1 MSVWEGIEDAIDS
14 GSGGAYYVEA
24 PSPSDIDMFG
34 TYLSSMLDDFQSEAW
49 SQVTGLDDPEKLANW
64 TIELEIIAEQFRNLA
79 QASHKQFK
87 EEFGMDLE
95 W

>member
-1 MSVWEGIEDAIDS
+1 MS
-14 GSGGAYYVEA
+14 YYVDA

-49 SQVTGLDDPEKLANW
+49 SQVTGLDEPEKLARW
-64 TIELEIIAEQFRNLA
+64 TIELEVIADEFRKLA
-79 QASHKQFK
+79 TASHKQFK
-87 EEFGMDLE
+87 DEFDMDLE